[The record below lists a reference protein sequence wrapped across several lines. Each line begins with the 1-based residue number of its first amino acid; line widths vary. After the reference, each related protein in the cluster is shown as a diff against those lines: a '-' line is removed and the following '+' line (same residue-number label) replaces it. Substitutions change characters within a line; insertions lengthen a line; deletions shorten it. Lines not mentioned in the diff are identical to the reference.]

1 MRKSVSL
8 MVRLDQESKDLL
20 AAAAELRRVSVSDY
34 VRSVMVG
41 QAARELAAANS
52 QTIALSEIEQLE
64 FWTALSRPVKLTKA
78 QKELGAMMRGE
89 A

>member
-1 MRKSVSL
+1 
-8 MVRLDQESKDLL
+8 
-20 AAAAELRRVSVSDY
+20 
-34 VRSVMVG
+34 MVG

-64 FWTALSRPVKLTKA
+64 FWKALSRPVKLTKA
-78 QKELGAMMRGE
+78 QKELGATMRGE

>member
-1 MRKSVSL
+1 MRKNVSL

-52 QTIALSEIEQLE
+52 QTIALSEIEQLVDHSIL
-64 FWTALSRPVKLTKA
+64 ATKMSTGGLINPRCKA
-78 QKELGAMMRGE
+78 RANT
-89 A
+89 